1 MRHMAK
7 VRVAMMVVLIGLSG
21 AGLVFGQDSNPCYEA
36 YLESGLT
43 AQQMTF
49 DEFRGVYG
57 ETVCATQ
64 VARPAEAASPGT
76 NGKVAFASNRDG
88 DFEVFTTNPDG
99 NDEVYSMFATGTS
112 QSNVSRAPSA
122 DSGPSWQPLPTTY
135 TVNFIQDS
143 ADFNVGDG
151 RCFAR

>member
-1 MRHMAK
+1 MRDATDPSRDGSEDYGQGVELPRPTENLPLALTSFVGREREMA
-7 VRVAMMVVLIGLSG
+7 GG
-21 AGLVFGQDSNPCYEA
+21 AGGPLPQGGAPSAHPDQ
-36 YLESGLT
+36 G
-43 AQQMTF
+43 
-49 DEFRGVYG
+49 
-57 ETVCATQ
+57 
-64 VARPAEAASPGT
+64 
-76 NGKVAFASNRDG
+76 
-88 DFEVFTTNPDG
+88 EVFTTNPDG

-135 TVNFIQDS
+135 TGNSIQDS

>member
-1 MRHMAK
+1 VIRLFPPLSIVPFANGDTRQRGGRRERRVRHMAK

-21 AGLVFGQDSNPCYEA
+21 AGLVFGQDSDPCYEA

-64 VARPAEAASPGT
+64 VASP
-76 NGKVAFASNRDG
+76 S
-88 DFEVFTTNPDG
+88 E
-99 NDEVYSMFATGTS
+99 
-112 QSNVSRAPSA
+112 
-122 DSGPSWQPLPTTY
+122 DSSK
-135 TVNFIQDS
+135 
-143 ADFNVGDG
+143 
-151 RCFAR
+151 